1 MRLPMY
7 FPIFV
12 YQLAFDLPP
21 DRVLAGAA
29 RRGAKLEGEAAG
41 THHRR
46 AHAVSFRCIV
56 LLLL

>member
-1 MRLPMY
+1 MY